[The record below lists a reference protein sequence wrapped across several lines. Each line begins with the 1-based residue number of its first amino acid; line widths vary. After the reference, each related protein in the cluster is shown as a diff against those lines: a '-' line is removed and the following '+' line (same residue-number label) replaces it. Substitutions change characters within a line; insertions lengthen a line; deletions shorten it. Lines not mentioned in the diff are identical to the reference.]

1 MSNLLDRIALA
12 ESGGNINARSPTPL
26 SSAQGLFGFTD
37 AAFQQVKQD
46 NPDLANV
53 TKEQWAVDPQLQR
66 TFAERLQRFHTGV
79 LKGQGFEPTPVNMYA
94 NWHFGSGGGPKF
106 LKAAP
111 DTPMESILD
120 PVAIAAN
127 PHLQG
132 KTQAQV
138 MQLLSQKVGAALPN
152 AVAQTQGNMTM
163 NPNQPQGTALPNA
176 TAAYG
181 NRAVDPMQVYQQ
193 LLAQQTN
200 VAPQQLTPEQRQ
212 ALMGDRQQRASVL
225 PLAIGASLAGDKRI
239 SALGGQLYQDA
250 TDAQG
255 PMKMGNEGWMT
266 PDGQL
271 VENPFTAAT
280 REETRKDR
288 LLNLALTAANRGK
301 APDPYFQPIQT
312 ANGVYAFNSRSG
324 QMELIQGPSGQ
335 PIVGSTS
342 DPKLQGDIAGAKKGA
357 TVTAEATAKEV
368 IDAPKAI
375 SSGEYT
381 YKLIDDLLSH
391 PGMKLAVGKSRMFG
405 IQNIPGT
412 DAKDFDIRLGQLQGK
427 QFLEAFESL
436 KGGGAI
442 TQIEGENAT
451 KAIARMNAAGTE
463 KGFMEAARE
472 FQGIVRKGVE
482 RARLAAERGGQ
493 SQQPAPQGSGAG
505 DGGLTPEEQRELDE
519 LRAWQRGGQR

>member
-66 TFAERLQRFHTGV
+66 TFAERLQRFHEGV

-106 LKAAP
+106 LKSAP
-111 DTPMESILD
+111 NTPMESILD

-163 NPNQPQGTALPNA
+163 NPTQPQGTALPNA

-181 NRAVDPMQVYQQ
+181 NRAVDPMQLYQQ

-200 VAPQQLTPEQRQ
+200 AAPQQLTPEQQ
-212 ALMGDRQQRASVL
+212 QMLMGDRQQRASML

-239 SALGGQLYQDA
+239 SALGGQLYADA

-271 VENPFTAAT
+271 IANPFTSAT
-280 REETRKDR
+280 REENRKDR
-288 LLNLALTAANRGK
+288 LLQLSLGAAGRGK
-301 APDPYFQPIQT
+301 PPDPYFTPIQT
-312 ANGVYAFNSRSG
+312 SQGIFNQNARTG
-324 QMELIQGPSGQ
+324 ELSPALGPDGKQ
-335 PIVGSTS
+335 LIGAQF
-342 DPKLQGDIAGAKKGA
+342 DPRLQGDIAGAKKGGA
-357 TVTAEATAKEV
+357 VTAEANANEV
-368 IDAPKAI
+368 INAPKAI
-375 SSGEYT
+375 TSGEYT
-381 YKLIDDLLSH
+381 YKLIDDLLKH
-391 PGMKLAVGKSRMFG
+391 PGMSLAVGKSRMFG
-405 IQNIPGT
+405 LQNIPGT

-442 TQIEGENAT
+442 TQVEGEKAT
-451 KAIARMNAAGTE
+451 QAIARMNAAGTE
-463 KGFMEAARE
+463 KGFIDAAKE
-472 FQGIVRKGVE
+472 FQDIVKKGIDK
-482 RARLAAERGGQ
+482 ARMAAERGGQ
-493 SQQPAPQGSGAG
+493 PQQPRAATSGAA

>member
-1 MSNLLDRIALA
+1 MSDLLDRIALA

-37 AAFQQVKQD
+37 AAFNQVKQD
-46 NPDLANV
+46 HPDLANV
-53 TKEQWAVDPQLQR
+53 SKEQWAVDPQLQR
-66 TFAERLQRFHTGV
+66 TFADRLKQRHERV
-79 LKGQGFEPTPVNMYA
+79 LRGQGLDVNPVNMYA
-94 NWHFGSGGGPKF
+94 NWHFGEGGGPKF
-106 LKAAP
+106 LRSAP

-163 NPNQPQGTALPNA
+163 NPNQPQGSALPNA

-181 NRAVDPMQVYQQ
+181 NRAVDPMQLYQQ

-200 VAPQQLTPEQRQ
+200 AAPQQLTPEQQ
-212 ALMGDRQQRASVL
+212 QMLMGDRQQRASVL

-250 TDAQG
+250 TNAQG
-255 PMKMGNEGWMT
+255 PMKMGNDGWMT
-266 PDGQL
+266 ADGQL
-271 VENPFTAAT
+271 IENPFTNAT
-280 REETRKDR
+280 REESRNDR
-288 LLNLALTAANRGK
+288 LLQLALSAAGRGK
-301 APDPYFQPIQT
+301 TPDPYFQPIQT
-312 ANGVYAFNSRSG
+312 ANGVFAFNSRSG

-342 DPKLQGDIAGAKKGA
+342 DPKLQGEIAGAKKNA
-357 TVTAEATAKEV
+357 TVTADATATEIV
-368 IDAPKAI
+368 NAPKVI
-375 SSGEYT
+375 TSGEYT
-381 YKLIDDLLSH
+381 KKLIDDLLAH
-391 PGMKLAVGKSRMFG
+391 PGMSQAVGKSRMFG

-442 TQIEGENAT
+442 TQVEGEKAT
-451 KAIARMNAAGTE
+451 QAIARMNAAGTE
-463 KGFMEAARE
+463 KGFIEAAKE
-472 FQGIVRKGVE
+472 FQGIVQQGLEK
-482 RARLAAERGGQ
+482 ARRAAERGGAPATSAQAPNTQ
-493 SQQPAPQGSGAG
+493 SG
-505 DGGLTPEEQRELDE
+505 GGLSAEEQRELDE
-519 LRAWQRGGQR
+519 LRSQFGRR